1 MRQEYESLVD
11 HKVFSL
17 SEMPE
22 GKSPVGCKWLYNVKY
37 DPNGGVKHKARLV
50 AKGYS
55 QIQGQDYDSVFSP
68 LKGGNLQSCSVQRD
82 YLLDVE
88 VKNYQHILALAFAVK
103 EINNDPRI
111 LPNITLG
118 FHLYDSYYSAPM
130 TYKATL
136 QLLSLHHKFVPNY
149 KCDVQSN
156 LIAII
161 GGLESKTSLYMAT
174 ILNIYKTPQ
183 LSYGSVLSGLND
195 RRLFSS
201 LYQMVP
207 NDIHQY
213 IGLVQ
218 LLVHFQWVWVG
229 IFVIDDDSGETFLQ
243 TLLPLLSQSGIC
255 FAFID
260 RIQKVTYVDGMIEL
274 FLRKFE
280 TFRTLMES
288 KVNVFVVN
296 GAPPSMENLSW
307 HLQVV
312 DLSSPTGKVWVVTAH
327 WDFILKNHQ
336 REWDIQDFHG
346 AISLTIHSN
355 QPTGFRTFLY
365 SINPS
370 WAKKDG
376 FIKGFWEQ
384 AFDCLMKKSRE
395 SDGEETKE
403 ACTGKEKLE
412 NLPGPFFEMSMTGH
426 SYNIYNAVYAVA
438 HALHVISET
447 RSKVRM
453 KNWNLSAWQLSHSL
467 RSISFNNSI
476 GDSVN
481 FDANGELIEKF
492 DVTNWVTF
500 SNHSF
505 IRVKVGSFDPHV
517 PTGKEL
523 KIQDEKLVWHR
534 WFTQVPPLSVCNDNC
549 PPAYSKRKKEGEPY
563 CCYDCAPCP
572 HGKISDQ
579 KDMDDCI
586 RCPEDQYPSQAQNEC
601 FTKKMSFLTFEEP
614 LGIALVSFI
623 LSFSLTTVCVLIIF
637 IKNHDTPIVR
647 ANNQSLTYILLISL
661 LLCFLCSFLFI
672 GQPGRVTCLL
682 RQTSFGIVF
691 SVALSSVLA
700 KTITVVLAFMA
711 TKPGSRVRRWV
722 GKRLTNSI
730 VLSSS
735 FIQAGLCTIWQSS
748 SPPFPYMDTHSLDDK
763 IIVECNEGSATMFY
777 CVLGYMGFLA
787 IVSFTVAFFARKLP
801 DSFNEAKFITFSM
814 LVFCSVWASFLP
826 TYHSIKG
833 KSMVAVEI
841 FSILASSAGLL
852 GCIFSPKCY
861 IILLMPELNNK
872 HHLTTRKYQ

>member
-1 MRQEYESLVD
+1 MLELLLVELRTHSIHPSLKTHSIQCHRNDPSHIPHEFYEPGNLII
-11 HKVFSL
+11 
-17 SEMPE
+17 
-22 GKSPVGCKWLYNVKY
+22 
-37 DPNGGVKHKARLV
+37 GGIA
-50 AKGYS
+50 S
-55 QIQGQDYDSVFSP
+55 QIVLQHNP
-68 LKGGNLQSCSVQRD
+68 LKFTEPFQMSIE
-82 YLLDVE
+82 E
-88 VKNYQHILALAFAVK
+88 VVMEPKNYQHILALVFAVK
-103 EINNDPRI
+103 EINSNPRI
-111 LPNITLG
+111 LSNITLG
-118 FHLYDSYYSAPM
+118 FHLYENYYTAPM

-136 QLLSLHHKFVPNY
+136 DLLSSQRKFVPNY
-149 KCDVQSN
+149 KCDVQNN
-156 LIAII
+156 LVAVI
-161 GGLESKTSLYMAT
+161 GGLGSKTSLYMAT

-207 NDIHQY
+207 NDVYQY
-213 IGLVQ
+213 NGIVQ

-229 IFVIDDDSGETFLQ
+229 IFVTDDENGETFLQ
-243 TLLPLLSQSGIC
+243 ILLPLLSQSGIC

-260 RIQKVTYVDGMIEL
+260 RIQTMTHVDVIIGL
-274 FLRKFE
+274 FFSKLE
-280 TFRTLMES
+280 TFRNMMES

-307 HLQVV
+307 HLRMI

-327 WDFILKNHQ
+327 WDFVSKTLQ

-346 AISLTIHSN
+346 TISLTIHSN
-355 QPTGFRTFLY
+355 QPTGFKTFLH
-365 SINPS
+365 SINPF
-370 WAKKDG
+370 WAKEDG

-384 AFDCLMKKSRE
+384 AFDCLLEKSGE
-395 SDGEETKE
+395 SENEEAKE
-403 ACTGKEKLE
+403 ACTGEEKLE

-438 HALHVISET
+438 HALHVISESS
-447 RSKVRM
+447 SKIRL
-453 KNWNLSAWQLSHSL
+453 KLQNLRAWQLNHYL

-476 GDSVN
+476 GDAVH
-481 FDANGELIEKF
+481 FDASGQLVEEF

-500 SNHSF
+500 PNHSF
-505 IRVKVGSFDPHV
+505 IREKVGSFDPHV
-517 PTGKEL
+517 PTGKKL
-523 KIQDEKLVWHR
+523 KINNENLVWHP

-549 PPAYSKRKKEGEPY
+549 PPGYSKRKKEGEPY
-563 CCYDCAPCP
+563 CCYDCARCP

-586 RCPEDQYPSQAQNEC
+586 RCPEAQYPSQAQNEC

-614 LGIALVSFI
+614 LGITLVSFI
-623 LSFSLTTVCVLIIF
+623 LSFSLITVCVLIIF

-672 GQPGRVTCLL
+672 GKPGRVTCLL

-730 VLSSS
+730 VLLGS

-787 IVSFTVAFFARKLP
+787 IVSFTVAFLARKLP

-814 LVFCSVWASFLP
+814 LVFCSVWVSFIP

-872 HHLTTRKYQ
+872 QLIRKRS